1 MVYQLGLLS
10 MADWIS
16 NRIIVT
22 FMVSSTIP
30 AIDTGKRIGRLE
42 YGGEHT
48 QAFVVPMEQQS
59 LSEATRLYAAA
70 AVPLVLAHHLQRP
83 PYRLAV
89 TCERGRPPLQHGVGA
104 KRARILK

>member
-1 MVYQLGLLS
+1 MLARLGIEPRPHGYRPGALPLSYLAMVYQLGLLS

-70 AVPLVLAHHLQRP
+70 AVPLVLAHH
-83 PYRLAV
+83 
-89 TCERGRPPLQHGVGA
+89 
-104 KRARILK
+104 